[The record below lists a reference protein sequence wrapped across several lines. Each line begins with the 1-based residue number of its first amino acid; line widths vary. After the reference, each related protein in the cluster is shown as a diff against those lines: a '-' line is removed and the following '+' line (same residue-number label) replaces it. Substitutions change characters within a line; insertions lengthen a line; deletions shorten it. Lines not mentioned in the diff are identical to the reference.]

1 MQNDHYSFIVRIW
14 RETED
19 REPDQAKWRG
29 SIDDVDS
36 HKRLYFND
44 LDGITRFIEEQVGS
58 ITDRSKL
65 NWTARLAGKG
75 EYLLS
80 QIQKFIAP
88 RRSWNRHD
96 KR

>member
-14 RETED
+14 RETEE
-19 REPDQAKWRG
+19 RELDQSTWRG

-44 LDGITRFIEEQVGS
+44 LDGVTRFIEEQVGHMAN
-58 ITDRSKL
+58 RSKL
-65 NWTARLAGKG
+65 HWTARLVNIG
-75 EYLLS
+75 ETFLS
-80 QIQKFIAP
+80 QIQK
-88 RRSWNRHD
+88 WNRRD